1 MKKFFKEFK
10 DFVMRGNVLD
20 LSIAVIIGAAF
31 QAIVTSLT
39 DNIISPI
46 IGLFTKMNFDEL
58 VLTIPFYDP
67 FNPESSTSVVIKYG
81 AFITAVI
88 NFLIMAFVIFLLV
101 KGINKLMNL
110 GRKKKKEEEPAEP
123 KTKECP
129 FCISEID
136 IRATRCKF
144 CTAEQPV
151 INIET
156 EPLSENPKKI
166 GVKELTAGKKKK

>member
-20 LSIAVIIGAAF
+20 LSVAVIVGAAF
-31 QAIVTSLT
+31 QAIVKSLT

-46 IGLFTKMNFDEL
+46 IGLFTRMNFDEL
-58 VLTIPFYDP
+58 ALTIPFYDP
-67 FNPESSTSVVIKYG
+67 FNPENSTSVVIKYG

-101 KGINKLMNL
+101 KGINKIMNL
-110 GRKKKKEEEPAEP
+110 GKKKKKEEEPAAP
-123 KTKECP
+123 TTKECP
-129 FCISEID
+129 FCMSEID

-144 CTAEQPV
+144 CTAEQP
-151 INIET
+151 IIKIET
-156 EPLSENPKKI
+156 ESLSEEPKKI
-166 GVKELTAGKKKK
+166 EMKEPTAGKKK